1 MSNER
6 GREVFSMD
14 RCSRAVR
21 LLEEVVSFIEE
32 LIDSNN
38 PPLFSHRSVERM
50 LRELK
55 AVVRSMRQVERSTP
69 HARTRFWSKERK
81 AVALAMKI
89 TKLLS
94 TS

>member
-1 MSNER
+1 ME
-6 GREVFSMD
+6 

-21 LLEEVVSFIEE
+21 LLEEVVCSLEE
-32 LIDSNN
+32 LIESND
-38 PPLFSHRSVERM
+38 PPLFTQRSVERM

-55 AVVRSMRQVERSTP
+55 SVVRSMRRVERSTP
-69 HARTRFWSKERK
+69 RARTRFWSKERK

>member
-1 MSNER
+1 M
-6 GREVFSMD
+6 G

-21 LLEEVVSFIEE
+21 LLEEVVNSLTE
-32 LIDSNN
+32 LIDSND
-38 PPLFSHRSVERM
+38 PPLFTQRNVERM

-55 AVVRSMRQVERSTP
+55 AVVKSMRRVDRTTA

-81 AVALAMKI
+81 AVALAVKI

>member
-1 MSNER
+1 
-6 GREVFSMD
+6 MD

-21 LLEEVVSFIEE
+21 LLEVVVSSLEE

-38 PPLFSHRSVERM
+38 PPLFTQRSVERM

-55 AVVRSMRQVERSTP
+55 AVVRSMRRVERSTP
-69 HARTRFWSKERK
+69 HTRTRFWSKERK

>member
-1 MSNER
+1 MSNGR
-6 GREVFSMD
+6 GKEVSSMD

-21 LLEEVVSFIEE
+21 LLEKVVSSLEE

-38 PPLFSHRSVERM
+38 PPLISQRSVERM

-55 AVVRSMRQVERSTP
+55 AVVRSMGRVERSTP
-69 HARTRFWSKERK
+69 HTRTRFWSKERK
-81 AVALAMKI
+81 AVASAMKI